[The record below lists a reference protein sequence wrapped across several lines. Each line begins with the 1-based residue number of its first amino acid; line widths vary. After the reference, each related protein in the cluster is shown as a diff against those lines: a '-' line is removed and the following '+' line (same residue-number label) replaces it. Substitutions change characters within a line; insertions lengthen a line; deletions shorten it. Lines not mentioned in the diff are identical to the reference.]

1 MWGASQDLAVRGR
14 SFGMSQ
20 PLSSRRQFLAQGSLL
35 AGAALGFPAI
45 VSSRSPNAK
54 LNLAFIGV
62 GGRGAANIKSLVGT
76 TLYPKG
82 LKNGEAAPKQE
93 EPTENVVAICDVNG
107 MNLEVAAGAFPKAKA
122 YRDFRKLYEES
133 KDFDAVVVSTTE
145 HTHAY
150 ATLSALL
157 MGKPVYCEKPLSRD
171 VAEARLITEAAAKA
185 GVPTQ
190 MGTQIHGM
198 PNYRRV
204 VELIQ
209 SGAIGKVT
217 EAHVCVS
224 RAWGLQS
231 EADAAANKDL
241 VYVTERPKE
250 EQTPPPYL
258 DWDLWIGPAPYRPFN
273 EVYFPG
279 PKWYRWWDFGNGT
292 MSDLGSHWNDLPFW
306 ALKLDAPLSVEAFG
320 PEPHPEIAPATMS
333 AVYEYGPRGEMPACK
348 IHWHQGA
355 TKPEVWKNDPFISQW
370 SNGVLFIGDKGMLLS
385 DYNKHVLLP
394 EADFKDFQRPKP
406 FIADSPGQHIE
417 WLNAIRN
424 GTPTGSPFSY
434 AGPLTEANHLGNV
447 AFRAGGK
454 ILWDAKAM
462 RISNNEEAN
471 RFIRREPRAGW
482 RLG

>member
-150 ATLSALL
+150 ATLPALL

-292 MSDLGSHWNDLPFW
+292 MSDLGSHWNDLPFG

-447 AFRAGGK
+447 AFRSGGK

-462 RISNNEEAN
+462 RITNNEAAN

-482 RLG
+482 RL